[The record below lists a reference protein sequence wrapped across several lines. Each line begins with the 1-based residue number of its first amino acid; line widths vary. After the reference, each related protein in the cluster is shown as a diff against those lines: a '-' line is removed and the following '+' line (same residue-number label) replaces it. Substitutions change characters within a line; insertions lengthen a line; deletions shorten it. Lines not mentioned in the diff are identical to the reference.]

1 VLGVNPRR
9 VVVANANC
17 TNHEW
22 LTPKTRLVD
31 EILPVH
37 QGNETRIIRKTAY
50 RYRRFGGLDKVPSQ
64 AYIQFP
70 VIPHRWIRIPTRHL
84 PGQPSISPQALSGD
98 LWNQEMVYTR
108 CEFFKSYSYY

>member
-50 RYRRFGGLDKVPSQ
+50 RYRRFGGLDKVPCSSWRSLFKGVC
-64 AYIQFP
+64 YMYLISD
-70 VIPHRWIRIPTRHL
+70 RWATCPSLGTRTCSL
-84 PGQPSISPQALSGD
+84 IIIL
-98 LWNQEMVYTR
+98 
-108 CEFFKSYSYY
+108 